1 MVFEQTR
8 RRALI
13 VYLKNAR
20 QAKQLRRFGIVN
32 YVSTKMKYA
41 TVYMNES
48 DITSKKNVIERL
60 SFVDHVIESQW
71 PAIDT
76 TVGSDNQDAT
86 AFTVDDDE
94 LGLVPATEEEL

>member
-1 MVFEQTR
+1 MVFEQTK

-13 VYLKNAR
+13 VYLKNPR

-41 TVYMNES
+41 SIYMNEA
-48 DITSKKNVIERL
+48 DITTKKTVIERL

-71 PAIDT
+71 PDVDT
-76 TVGSDNQDAT
+76 TVGSDSQDAT
-86 AFTVDDDE
+86 AFTVDDHE
-94 LGLVPATEEEL
+94 LGNVPATEEEL